1 MDRIINV
8 KVGGNHLSKDNKNA
22 GVRGEGNVTK
32 LRITFD
38 EGWDEYA
45 KTVVFLDAH
54 GKNPVK
60 RVQGVDLLED
70 IINDTKTYITP
81 IPPEP
86 LAIAGEMTFIVEGYL
101 EKIVDGEVVEKK
113 RQKSISDKLIVKDAP
128 DTDNATEPTDPTP
141 EPYEQLQRQIDT
153 IKGDIQDA
161 VKAKVSA
168 ENAQKQAAESA
179 IQSETNVVITSQL
192 ASQAE
197 NYATNAEGY
206 AEQSR
211 EYSEKASS
219 SIGKVSYIGDNGNWF
234 AWNDLEGFFYDT
246 GVKAQSG
253 STVCVGNEPTPEAD
267 VWIDPDGE
275 ADGLGGV
282 YAPTRSYINILGGI
296 DNWET
301 EEVTDS
307 SGKVIGSR
315 YGQVVNV
322 NNAVIT
328 PNSKVDLQI
337 SSEQMVVF
345 YEKSLA
351 FVAENE
357 NGVVTVFC
365 IGQVP
370 ENNYTIQAI
379 VTEVTANE

>member
-22 GVRGEGNVTK
+22 GVRGEGNVTN

-38 EGWDEYA
+38 EGWDKYA
-45 KTVVFLDAH
+45 KTVIFFDAQ

-60 RVQGVDLLED
+60 RVQGVDLIED
-70 IINDTKTYITP
+70 IINDTRTYITP
-81 IPPEP
+81 IPSEP
-86 LAIAGEMTFIVEGYL
+86 LAIAGEMTFIIDGYF
-101 EKIVDGEVVEKK
+101 DGK
-113 RQKSISDKLIVKDAP
+113 RQRSVSDTLIVRDAP

-141 EPYEQLQRQIDT
+141 EPYEQLQGEIEK

-197 NYATNAEGY
+197 NHVSNAEGF

-211 EYSEKASS
+211 EYSEKAAS
-219 SIGKVSYIGDNGNWF
+219 SIGKVSYIGENGNWF
-234 AWNDLEGFFYDT
+234 AWNDLGGFFYDT
-246 GVKAQSG
+246 GVKAQAG
-253 STVCVGNEPTPEAD
+253 STVYMGDTPPEDAD
-267 VWIDPDGE
+267 VWIDPDGG

-370 ENNYTIQAI
+370 ENNYTLQAV
-379 VTEVTANE
+379 VTEVTVNV

>member
-8 KVGGNHLSKDNKNA
+8 KVGGNHISKDSKNA
-22 GVRGEGNVTK
+22 GVRGEGNVTN

-45 KTVVFLDAH
+45 KTVIFVDAQ
-54 GKNPVK
+54 GNNPVK

-70 IINDTKTYITP
+70 IINDTRTYVTT

-86 LAIAGEMTFIVEGYL
+86 LAIAGEMTFIIEGYL
-101 EKIVDGEVVEKK
+101 EKKVDGVVVERK
-113 RQKSISDKLIVKDAP
+113 RQRSISDKLTVKYAP
-128 DTDNATEPTDPTP
+128 DTDNATEPPDPTP
-141 EPYEQLQRQIDT
+141 EPYEQLQGEIDKILNT
-153 IKGDIQDA
+153 IQEAATSRAEAERARDD
-161 VKAKVSA
+161 A
-168 ENAQKQAAESA
+168 ENANTAAETARNQADGFANIAGAEANRA
-179 IQSETNVVITSQL
+179 I
-192 ASQAE
+192 
-197 NYATNAEGY
+197 
-206 AEQSR
+206 
-211 EYSEKASS
+211 EKAEEASES
-219 SIGKVSYIGDNGNWF
+219 AERAEEALGKTNYIGENGNWF
-234 AWNDLEGFFYDT
+234 AWDSFHDQFYDT

-253 STVCVGNEPTPEAD
+253 STVYVGDNPPENAD
-267 VWIDPDGE
+267 VWIDPDGG

-351 FVAENE
+351 FVAEND

-370 ENNYTIQAI
+370 ENNYTIQAV